1 MRIKEERKVEKE
13 WRHQEIRE
21 ARREENRRRAMEE
34 RKCFG
39 CGGFSHMASHCRNRG
54 EEEPMPVSS
63 NRFEVLKVRV
73 MQRGE
78 GSSKEIVKDRR
89 EILRKE
95 KAKRGVKERKE
106 KVLREVTVKIGLKQ
120 EEKEEGIVTEA
131 LLDSRA
137 TGLVMSKEF
146 ARKHKFKR
154 TELERPVYVRN
165 VDGTFNYAGPIVDTV
180 EVEIYFKGYKERTSI
195 DVMGAKNGALY
206 WVCLG

>member
-13 WRHQEIRE
+13 WRRQEIRE

-95 KAKRGVKERKE
+95 KVKRGVKERKE

-137 TGLVMSKEF
+137 TGLVMSEEF

-195 DVMGAKNGALY
+195 DVMGG
-206 WVCLG
+206 

>member
-1 MRIKEERKVEKE
+1 MRIKEERKAEKE
-13 WRHQEIRE
+13 WRRQEIRE

-89 EILRKE
+89 EILREE

-137 TGLVMSKEF
+137 TGLVMSEEF

-195 DVMGAKNGALY
+195 DVMGG
-206 WVCLG
+206 